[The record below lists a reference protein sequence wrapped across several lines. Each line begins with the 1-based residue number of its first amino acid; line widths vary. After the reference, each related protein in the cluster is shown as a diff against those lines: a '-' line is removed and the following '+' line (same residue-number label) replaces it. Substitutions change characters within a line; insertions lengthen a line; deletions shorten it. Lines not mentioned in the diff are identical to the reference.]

1 MEIAVRMLWVSLLV
15 LLILGV
21 GGIMLQI
28 FLSKKE
34 NRWLGLILPA
44 LSFLWSLLYLANL
57 RTEDS
62 ILQTILVAL
71 FTIVLTNIPTIVLLA
86 IYAACRERRRR
97 RDDVDKMNIQDL

>member
-86 IYAACRERRRR
+86 IYAACRERCRR